1 MNHAES
7 LGVRGGRVHAGS
19 QGQPLLF
26 FLLNDVV
33 LTVRGAELAPVVML
47 KRFRSLD
54 FDFVRRLGQELYA
67 EHPLLQFAKPER
79 AKRLAALVMA
89 KAPEI
94 NAALFSAPAEHCRP
108 DEVEVRFAH
117 IEIET
122 MAYLYRRQQE
132 GKLDAVSADRSVW
145 KRLAA

>member
-1 MNHAES
+1 M
-7 LGVRGGRVHAGS
+7 
-19 QGQPLLF
+19 F

-47 KRFRSLD
+47 KRFQVLD
-54 FDFVRRLGQELYA
+54 FAFVERLGQELYA
-67 EHPLLQFAKPER
+67 QHPLLQFAKPER
-79 AKRLAALVMA
+79 AKRLAALIMA

-94 NAALFSAPAEHCRP
+94 NAAHFSAPADHCRP
-108 DEVEVRFAH
+108 EEVEVRFAH

-132 GKLDAVSADRSVW
+132 GKLDALAADRSVW
-145 KRLAA
+145 RRLAA

>member
-1 MNHAES
+1 M
-7 LGVRGGRVHAGS
+7 
-19 QGQPLLF
+19 F

-47 KRFRSLD
+47 KRFRVLD
-54 FDFVRRLGQELYA
+54 FNFVQRLGQELYA
-67 EHPLLQFAKPER
+67 EHPLLHFAKPER
-79 AKRLAALVMA
+79 AKRLAALIMA

-94 NAALFSAPAEHCRP
+94 NAAHFLAPGDDVEP
-108 DEVEVRFAH
+108 DDVQARFAH

-132 GKLDAVSADRSVW
+132 GRLDAVTADSNVW

>member
-1 MNHAES
+1 
-7 LGVRGGRVHAGS
+7 
-19 QGQPLLF
+19 
-26 FLLNDVV
+26 VV

-47 KRFRSLD
+47 KRFRALD
-54 FDFVRRLGQELYA
+54 FQFVRRLGQELYA

-79 AKRLAALVMA
+79 AKRLAALIMA

-94 NAALFSAPAEHCRP
+94 NAALFSAPADHCP
-108 DEVEVRFAH
+108 PEDVEVRFAH

-122 MAYLYRRQQE
+122 MAELYRRQQE
-132 GKLDAVSADRSVW
+132 GRLNTLAADRSVW